1 MIIIDHFFILEVNNL
16 FNNNFSP
23 DEVIGLYNYKH
34 YLIMIVYI
42 LLAFI
47 LAFLA
52 SKLSNKS
59 TKIIIN
65 SCGIF
70 CIIAEL
76 IKLHFQVTVNNI
88 PILSI
93 QLSFCT
99 LYMYAF
105 VLWHFKNKYLS
116 NTGLAYLGTGAI
128 IGALFYITSPNGSID
143 LFPIYHIKA
152 IHGLLYHFIML
163 FTGLLILFK
172 GTFIPKAKYFI
183 NYFLFILFF
192 SFFGIYLNKYHGNNA
207 LFLNG
212 TDSSDILIQIRN
224 YSHILY
230 MSIVFIGEAILTYWG
245 IFFFYRLSKMIIN
258 KLNIKKHI
266 SEN

>member
-1 MIIIDHFFILEVNNL
+1 MIVIDHFFILEVMIL

-34 YLIMIVYI
+34 YLILIIYI
-42 LLAFI
+42 LLAFV
-47 LAFLA
+47 LAYLA

-76 IKLHFQVTVNNI
+76 IKLHFSVTVNNI
-88 PILSI
+88 PILSV

-105 VLWHFKNKYLS
+105 VLWHFKNEHIS

-128 IGALFYITSPNGSID
+128 IGALFYIITPNGSIN

-172 GTFIPKAKYFI
+172 GIFIPKAKYFI

-192 SFFGIYLNKYHGNNA
+192 SIIGIYLNKYHGNNA
-207 LFLNG
+207 LFLAG
-212 TDSSDILIQIRN
+212 TDSSDILMKIN
-224 YSHILY
+224 NHSHLLY
-230 MSIVFIGEAILTYWG
+230 MSIVFTGEAILAYWG
-245 IFFFYRLSKMIIN
+245 IFFFHRLITV
-258 KLNIKKHI
+258 LIKK
-266 SEN
+266 